1 MLTLEQIKSMLLERK
16 IKIVA
21 ERTGLAYDTVRRIAY
36 GHAQDPAYK
45 TIKILSDYLQSGE
58 SNAGKP

>member
-1 MLTLEQIKSMLLERK
+1 MLTLDEIRAMLLERK
-16 IKIVA
+16 LKIIA

-36 GHAQDPAYK
+36 GYAQEPTYN
-45 TIKILSDYLQSGE
+45 TVKILSDYLQGE